1 MGQNKNIF
9 ERNISETRFE
19 GKISSASFSGSLTAS
34 SAKKNSDY
42 EMLSNKPHIN
52 GVELVGDKSFSE
64 LGFPEMTEY
73 AKLTDIPSM
82 LPANGGDADTVNG
95 HTVNSDIPENA
106 VFTDTTHSDISA
118 EGCILQLGGLQGNV
132 PFSITVSGKNLVYYD
147 IEKIQNAHTAGKWDK
162 NVYTIS
168 NVVVTFGTDGI
179 IAMSGTAAA
188 NIAIALNWN
197 TNNTMIELA
206 AGSYTISGCPKQN
219 GLSLKLVSSDGSE
232 VYTCQETC
240 TIDVRGG
247 KYKFYINAEKNT
259 VLESVN
265 ICAQLEFGTTATDY
279 ELPIVGRELTL
290 NVCGKNLIPYPFA
303 NSSKTANGI
312 TFTDNGDGTVTANG
326 TATADSIFYFSNK
339 NILVN
344 SKNKYYLS
352 GCPSGGSGSTYDVVF
367 ASYDEKSIVDA
378 NNDTGS
384 GKLITVSENAK
395 TASLYI
401 RIRSGQTIDNMIF
414 RPQLEIGENVTEF
427 ESYHGSTVKI
437 APDSNPYVVP
447 NDIRQ
452 QDGLNVV
459 SVSDGTL
466 SVTGVRKNLVL
477 KRIWDKIDEITTAVI
492 VANGE
497 N

>member
-1 MGQNKNIF
+1 MNIKTITSTKGVNEVDF
-9 ERNISETRFE
+9 
-19 GKISSASFSGSLTAS
+19 GSSASRFYWFQNLGTTTVHV
-34 SAKKNSDY
+34 SANAD
-42 EMLSNKPHIN
+42 IVAGAD
-52 GVELVGDKSFSE
+52 GVAELAAGGATCIETTEGKVYVLGVGKVQIHNTGDKFRP
-64 LGFPEMTEY
+64 FKT
-73 AKLTDIPSM
+73 A
-82 LPANGGDADTVNG
+82 PAAGGGITGCGN
-95 HTVNSDIPENA
+95 P
-106 VFTDTTHSDISA
+106 VFMD
-118 EGCILQLGGLQGNV
+118 GLQGNV

-168 NVVVTFGTDGI
+168 DVVVTFGTDGI

-265 ICAQLEFGTTATDY
+265 ICAQLELGATATDY

-303 NSSKTANGI
+303 NSSKTSNGI
-312 TFTDNGDGTVTANG
+312 TFTDNTDGSVTVNG

-352 GCPSGGSGSTYDVVF
+352 GCPTGGSGSTYDVVF

-437 APDSNPYVVP
+437 TPDSNPYAVP

-466 SVTGVRKNLVL
+466 SVTGVRKNLAL

>member
-118 EGCILQLGGLQGNV
+118 EGCVLQLGGLQGNV

-147 IEKIQNAHTAGKWDK
+147 IEKIKNVHTAGKWDK

-168 NVVVTFGTDGI
+168 DVVVTFGTDGI
-179 IAMSGTAAA
+179 ITMSGTAAA
-188 NIAIALNWN
+188 KIAIALNWN

-247 KYKFYINAEKNT
+247 KYKFYINVEKNT

-265 ICAQLEFGTTATDY
+265 ICAQLELGATATDY

-290 NVCGKNLIPYPFA
+290 
-303 NSSKTANGI
+303 
-312 TFTDNGDGTVTANG
+312 TVNG
-326 TATADSIFYFSNK
+326 TEYK
-339 NILVN
+339 
-344 SKNKYYLS
+344 
-352 GCPSGGSGSTYDVVF
+352 
-367 ASYDEKSIVDA
+367 
-378 NNDTGS
+378 
-384 GKLITVSENAK
+384 ITPN
-395 TASLYI
+395 
-401 RIRSGQTIDNMIF
+401 
-414 RPQLEIGENVTEF
+414 
-427 ESYHGSTVKI
+427 
-437 APDSNPYVVP
+437 SNPYAVP

-466 SVTGVRKNLVL
+466 SVTGVRKNLAL

>member
-132 PFSITVSGKNLVYYD
+132 PFSEITVSGKNLLKYPYMT
-147 IEKIQNAHTAGKWDK
+147 ESGK
-162 NVYTIS
+162 VTS
-168 NVVVTFGTDGI
+168 GVTF
-179 IAMSGTAAA
+179 TA
-188 NIAIALNWN
+188 N
-197 TNNTMIELA
+197 
-206 AGSYTISGCPKQN
+206 
-219 GLSLKLVSSDGSE
+219 SDGSITLNGTSTAYGSFNFTSRLTKDLLLNGT
-232 VYTCQETC
+232 YTLSGATADAKL
-240 TIDVRGG
+240 T
-247 KYKFYINAEKNT
+247 INATRDGKATTIIRTQSSSIFTTSYHDNDNEYGFAVFVEFDTGKTFDNLT
-259 VLESVN
+259 
-265 ICAQLEFGTTATDY
+265 IFPQLEIGSVATDY
-279 ELPIVGRELTL
+279 KAPITGRELTL
-290 NVCGKNLIPYPFA
+290 NACGKNLIPYPYL
-303 NSSKTANGI
+303 SSTRTTDGI
-312 TFTDNGDGTVTANG
+312 SWTDNGDGSVTANG
-326 TATADSIFYFSNK
+326 TATKQIWFTLFTRGKIKLKAGTYT
-339 NILVN
+339 
-344 SKNKYYLS
+344 LS
-352 GCPSGGSGSTYDVVF
+352 GTQSGGRLKYDTNLIWTDSDGNKHWCIDYGQTNTFTIPDCDNVQMLF
-367 ASYDEKSIVDA
+367 RIYP
-378 NNDTGS
+378 G
-384 GKLITVSENAK
+384 ITVENV
-395 TASLYI
+395 L
-401 RIRSGQTIDNMIF
+401 F
-414 RPQLEIGENVTEF
+414 RPQLELGAAATDYEP
-427 ESYHGSTVKI
+427 YHGSTVKI
-437 APDSNPYVVP
+437 TPDSNPYAVP

-466 SVTGVRKNLVL
+466 SVTGVRKNLAL